1 MQIKAET
8 HNGKISL
15 LGQNEGDDGEE
26 TASSRYLKMSSLHWQ
41 AKIGEELA
49 QPLAEQYYNIFYL
62 LVAF

>member
-8 HNGKISL
+8 HNGEIPL
-15 LGQNEGDDGEE
+15 LGQNDGEE

-49 QPLAEQYYNIFYL
+49 QPLVEQYYNIFYL